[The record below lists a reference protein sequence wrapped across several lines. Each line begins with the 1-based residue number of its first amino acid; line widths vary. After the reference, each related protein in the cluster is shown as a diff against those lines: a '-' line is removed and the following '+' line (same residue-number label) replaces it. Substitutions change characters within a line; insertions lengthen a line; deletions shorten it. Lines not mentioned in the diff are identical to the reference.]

1 MTTAERDTE
10 NKMARSPAV
19 HILGIAQDGGVPHI
33 GASSPARGNPSPR
46 RSAACLGIA
55 DPVSGERWL
64 IDATPDIKDQL
75 AMFDKGL
82 SADPEFSLP
91 SPPAGILLTHAH
103 VGHYLGLAWL
113 GREMWNTPALPV
125 YAMPR
130 MAAFISGNLPWSDLV
145 RRENISLRPLQGN
158 VPLALNERVSV
169 VPLPVPHRD
178 EYSETVGFRIVGP
191 ERSLLYIPDIDRW
204 EDWDV
209 QGVRIEEQ
217 VAMVDLALLDGTF
230 FSGAELPGRDMTKI
244 PHPAVAGSLER
255 FAPLP
260 EGERQKI
267 RFIHLNHSNPL
278 LDPAA
283 PERRLVEDAGFGV
296 AEEGDVISL

>member
-1 MTTAERDTE
+1 MPTAERDTE

-33 GASSPARGNPSPR
+33 GTSSPARGNPSPR

-64 IDATPDIKDQL
+64 VDATPDIKDQL
-75 AMFDKGL
+75 AMFDKSL

-158 VPLALNERVSV
+158 VPLALNERVSASRRIFGDGR
-169 VPLPVPHRD
+169 VPDRRAGTLAPLHSGHRPL
-178 EYSETVGFRIVGP
+178 GG
-191 ERSLLYIPDIDRW
+191 LGCAGGADRGAGRHGRPCSAGRHLFQRCGTAGAGHE
-204 EDWDV
+204 ED
-209 QGVRIEEQ
+209 
-217 VAMVDLALLDGTF
+217 
-230 FSGAELPGRDMTKI
+230 SP
-244 PHPAVAGSLER
+244 LER

-260 EGERQKI
+260 QGERQKI

-278 LDPAA
+278 LDPTA
-283 PERRLVEDAGFGV
+283 PERRLVEDAGFGI